1 VKSNEVMRVLP
12 LENEAINECWIADRD
27 RFSYEG
33 LNSAERLQKPMI
45 KFDGKWHETDWET
58 ALAYVV
64 KGLNGVSADHGK
76 DAIGFLTSPH
86 STTEELY
93 LAQKLARSFGVNNID
108 YRLRRSDFSADAA
121 QQGAMAVPALSS

>member
-64 KGLNGVSADHGK
+64 KGLNGDPPITARMPSAS
-76 DAIGFLTSPH
+76 SPARTPPPKNCIWH
-86 STTEELY
+86 KSW
-93 LAQKLARSFGVNNID
+93 LA
-108 YRLRRSDFSADAA
+108 
-121 QQGAMAVPALSS
+121 ALV